1 MSSKTSSVFS
11 GFLVVIEGKSE
22 KLFSDSKDAINF
34 VIKEKSKPVT
44 LYHPEGY
51 VILSKNQ
58 EAAKKN

>member
-1 MSSKTSSVFS
+1 MDQKKLNLFQ

>member
-1 MSSKTSSVFS
+1 MTHKPNSLFA

>member
-1 MSSKTSSVFS
+1 MDQKKLNLFQ

-22 KLFSDSKDAINF
+22 KLFSDPKDAINF
-34 VIKEKSKPVT
+34 VIKEKSKPVI